1 MMDPLIAGL
10 IMICILLFF
19 LFVGLPIAFSLGISG
34 IICVYMVTGWNTTY
48 GFISTTPFNTSASWV
63 YVVLPL
69 FVLMGMLSNSA
80 GIGKHAFTIANYWIG
95 KIKGGLAM
103 ATILACGIFGATSG
117 SSIAAAAAMC
127 KLAVPEMRRHGY
139 SMRLAAGSVA
149 GGGTLSVMIPPSG
162 ILVIYG
168 IITEESIGKL
178 LIAGFLPG
186 ILSAVIYMVGI
197 YLWSSAR
204 PQVAPQTDIHVT
216 WKMRFSSLKHG
227 YGVLLLFGVVMGGIY
242 SGIFTPTEAGAFGA
256 ATALI
261 LLLIHSHHRLK
272 ALFEGLTETA
282 KVTCMFF
289 TIVICAHFFTLG
301 LTVSGIP
308 MVVVKYLTML
318 QLSPKI
324 ILTIILC
331 VYLPLGMFLDTVSLL
346 FLTLPIV
353 FPVVKELGF
362 SGIWFGILVTKMIEV
377 SLITPPLGLNVYVIK
392 GLMPD
397 DIDLS
402 TIFKGCLPF
411 LIMDIIT
418 LIVLFLFPQITLWL
432 PSKMN

>member
-1 MMDPLIAGL
+1 MDPLIAGL

-186 ILSAVIYMVGI
+186 VLSAAIYMVGI

-204 PQVAPQTDIHVT
+204 PQVAPQTNIHVT
-216 WKMRFSSLKHG
+216 WKMRFASLKHG
-227 YGVLLLFGVVMGGIY
+227 YGVLLLFSVVMGGIY

-261 LLLIHSHHRLK
+261 LLFINSNNRLK

-308 MVVVKYLTML
+308 TVVVKHLTML
-318 QLSPKI
+318 QLSPKV

-411 LIMDIIT
+411 LSMDIIT

-432 PSKMN
+432 PSLMN

>member
-1 MMDPLIAGL
+1 MEPLTAGAMMIV
-10 IMICILLFF
+10 LL
-19 LFVGLPIAFSLGISG
+19 LVLLAIGLPIAFSLGVSG
-34 IICVYMVTGWNTTY
+34 VLCVFWVSGWQTTY
-48 GFISTTPFNTSASWV
+48 GFLSTTPFNTSASWV

-80 GIGKHAFTIANYWIG
+80 GIGRHAFTIANYWIG

-127 KLAVPEMRRHGY
+127 KLAVPEMRRYGY

-178 LIAGFLPG
+178 LIAGLLPG
-186 ILSAVIYMVGI
+186 IISALIYMVGI
-197 YLWSSAR
+197 YIWCSFNPR
-204 PQVAPQTDIHVT
+204 IAPASDFSVT
-216 WKMRFSSLKHG
+216 WKMRLASLKNG
-227 YGVLLLFGVVMGGIY
+227 YGAVLLFGVVMGGIY

-256 ATALI
+256 AVALF
-261 LLLIHSHHRLK
+261 LLMINSRSRLK
-272 ALFEGLTETA
+272 SLFEGLTETA

-308 MVVVKYLTML
+308 QVIVSYLTGLNMH
-318 QLSPKI
+318 PKAV
-324 ILTIILC
+324 ILILLC

-346 FLTLPIV
+346 FLTLPII
-353 FPVVKELGF
+353 FPVVQELHF

-397 DIDLS
+397 DVDLS
-402 TIFKGCLPF
+402 TIFKGCFPF
-411 LIMDIIT
+411 LVMDLLT
-418 LIVLFLFPQITLWL
+418 LLLLFIFPEITLWL
-432 PSKMN
+432 PSKMH

>member
-1 MMDPLIAGL
+1 MEPLIAGL
-10 IMICILLFF
+10 VMIGILLFF
-19 LFVGLPIAFSLGISG
+19 LFVGLPIAFSLGMSG
-34 IICVYMVTGWNTTY
+34 IICIYLVMGWNTTY

-69 FVLMGMLSNSA
+69 FVLMGMLSNAA

-149 GGGTLSVMIPPSG
+149 AGGTLSVMIPPSG

-168 IITEESIGKL
+168 IITEESIGQL

-186 ILSAVIYMVGI
+186 ILSALIYMVGI
-197 YLWSSAR
+197 YIWCYAR
-204 PQVAPQTDIHVT
+204 PQIAPQSDIRIT

-227 YGVLLLFGVVMGGIY
+227 YGVVLLFGVVMGGIY

-256 ATALI
+256 ATALV
-261 LLLIHSHHRLK
+261 LLFINSNKRLK
-272 ALFEGLTETA
+272 ALFDGLTETA

-289 TIVICAHFFTLG
+289 TIVICAHFFTVG

-308 MVVVKYLTML
+308 TVVVKHLMML
-318 QLSPKI
+318 QVSPRVLLLI
-324 ILTIILC
+324 ILS
-331 VYLPLGMFLDTVSLL
+331 VYIPLGMFLDTVSLL

-362 SGIWFGILVTKMIEV
+362 SGIWFGIMVTKMIEV

-392 GLMPD
+392 GLMPK

-411 LIMDIIT
+411 IIMDIIT

-432 PSKMN
+432 PTQMH